1 MRMTRLALAGAAGL
15 ALTLA
20 AASPAGARSTSHNRT
35 IGLVRGAHATVDTTQ
50 SSNWSGY
57 NKGMLETGGGFHSI
71 SGQWTVPAAT
81 QHTKG
86 QDEFSSSWIGIG
98 GGCLD
103 TSCSATDSTLIQ
115 AGTEQDVAAD
125 GTASYSTWYELIPA
139 PSLST
144 PLAVKA
150 GDVVASTI
158 GETAPEVWSISL
170 KNVTTGQSWST
181 TVPYPSTYATA
192 EWIGEPPLTFG
203 TSGAGLSSLPNLGTV
218 HFTGSAVNGA
228 NAALNPA
235 EEMQLV
241 DSNGNPIATPSAP
254 SASKD
259 AFNDCTWAT
268 TCGAP

>member
-1 MRMTRLALAGAAGL
+1 MRSTRLTLAGVAGL
-15 ALTLA
+15 ALALA
-20 AASPAGARSTSHNRT
+20 TTFPAGAGSHGRA
-35 IGLVRGAHATVDTTQ
+35 IGLVRGAHATVNMSQ

-57 NKGMLETGGGFHSI
+57 NKGVLETGSGFHSI
-71 SGQWTVPAAT
+71 SGQWTVPSAT

-103 TSCSATDSTLIQ
+103 TSCSATDATLIQ

-125 GTASYSTWYELIPA
+125 GTPSYSTWFELIPA
-139 PSLST
+139 PSIST

-150 GDVVASTI
+150 GDVVAATI
-158 GETAPEVWSISL
+158 GETAPEAWRISL
-170 KNVTTGQSWST
+170 KNVTTGQCWST

-192 EWIGEPPLTFG
+192 EWIEETPLTFG